1 MTGTSGPTTAEHPF
15 PSLPEPGATPVAW
28 YRRGPVLFV
37 AAIAVIVIAA
47 LITDLPTHASL
58 ATNIEAETAVIQQIN
73 TDLSPCVF
81 AVGEALTLRADETS
95 GTLTSAHR
103 AQIPGLLRDDQD
115 ACSLTSQTIFD
126 LSDVEVPGG
135 AAGRDVGS
143 ALNTAT
149 IWATSDALGAI
160 ETIQALTSG
169 PDAKAKAQLV
179 VDKRLMSSDRDK
191 VTADIQAAGR
201 LLRTN
206 LPLVNLST

>member
-1 MTGTSGPTTAEHPF
+1 M
-15 PSLPEPGATPVAW
+15 GAV
-28 YRRGPVLFV
+28 
-37 AAIAVIVIAA
+37 AVIVIAA
-47 LITDLPTHASL
+47 VITDLPTHATP
-58 ATNIEAETAVIQQIN
+58 ATNIAAETAVIQQIN

-81 AVGEALTLRADETS
+81 AVGEALMLRGDETS
-95 GTLTSAHR
+95 GTLSSAHR

-126 LSDVEVPGG
+126 LSDIEVPGG

-160 ETIQALTSG
+160 ETIQALTNG
-169 PDAKAKAQLV
+169 PDAKAKAQLA
-179 VDKRLMSSDRDK
+179 VDKRLLSSDRDK
-191 VTADIQAAGR
+191 VTADIEAAGR